1 MNELVHLKND
11 EAVCSSLD
19 VAERFGKEHSKV
31 LRSIEQIRESCSSQN
46 WLKCFQESTYTDSTG
61 KKNKMYLMNRD
72 GFSFLV
78 MGFTGKKASEW
89 KWKYIE
95 AFNTMEKLLRERSTE
110 VWLETRKQGK
120 LTRKSETDVI
130 KKLVEYAK
138 EQGSTHADMLYM
150 TYTKLANKMSGI
162 KDRDFATVVQLNN
175 LSLMENIIL
184 NCIQSGIALDKH
196 YKDIYTDSKRRLE
209 LFKDIAYLE
218 CS

>member
-46 WLKCFQESTYTDSTG
+46 WLKCFHESTYTDSTG

-150 TYTKLANKMSGI
+150 TYTK
-162 KDRDFATVVQLNN
+162 
-175 LSLMENIIL
+175 
-184 NCIQSGIALDKH
+184 
-196 YKDIYTDSKRRLE
+196 
-209 LFKDIAYLE
+209 
-218 CS
+218 